1 MCHDGADQECANN
14 ADLRDSAPCTIQCIR
29 SLAETSE
36 EVNEIVFE
44 KLSYLHTLTSNQ
56 VRLLKEIANAS
67 EKISSMRIS
76 EQDIVSKECPD
87 STSCYENRRF
97 FLKNLIGSN
106 RDGLIY
112 QDPIKAHTELVWEI
126 NLNYALSK
134 KKCQRCYVKYARFL
148 GRIRDM
154 LEKTELIQQ
163 YLRLDPSLRRAERKT
178 IYGLFLTPRYI
189 PRKRARVAE
198 RFADEGLIIDQYK
211 VGPYTIKI
219 CESENKPVELHYM
232 VDAITGKSK
241 FQGIFLD
248 LIRGLREVS
257 APMLFDD
264 EFLDVDMLIGLKKQE
279 AMRFLSEKFPE
290 IPDELSEQL
299 ALLGC
304 FEAIGLGTIMPF
316 LLDEKIEEFY
326 VDTPDSAVYLDH
338 RKWGR
343 CNTAIYLSEE
353 DRKRLVTHFRAKS
366 GLRLDEL
373 SPSLKTEIVSKLF
386 HIRASVD
393 IGPLAADGFHLDVRK
408 LRKRHF
414 TLSELIGNS
423 TLTEDVAAYL
433 YFCLIRKR
441 NMTILGRPGAGKTTL
456 INAIDMLT
464 PSSWRKITVEDVIES
479 ISQTDYGK
487 HQVRFQVKPFE
498 GEDNPG
504 GKVREIT
511 RLLHRSPDWVLISE
525 IQTAEDSAAMFR
537 AISTGLTGL
546 QTCHAMSPEDL
557 LIRWNVHHK
566 IPAVCFSELDLL
578 LHVKRFTSVGEP
590 KRRLVR
596 VCEIDATRNTD
607 FSKTPEMELVDI
619 YRWNPELDM
628 IESKIELF
636 DSPTVEKIRQ
646 YENITSDDFTQEIST
661 YSEIFRVTKEKKIF
675 NVDDNVRIFNYLYSL
690 RQGLQEHGEI
700 NWTFL
705 KKLILEKIEEDFS

>member
-1 MCHDGADQECANN
+1 MCHDGAGQECANN
-14 ADLRDSAPCTIQCIR
+14 ADLRDSIPCTIQCIR
-29 SLAETSE
+29 SLIETSE
-36 EVNEIVFE
+36 EVSEIVFE
-44 KLSYLHTLTSNQ
+44 KPSYLHILTSNQ

-67 EKISSMRIS
+67 RKISSMRIS
-76 EQDIVSKECPD
+76 EEDVVSKECPD
-87 STSCYENRRF
+87 SSSCYENRGF
-97 FLKNLIGSN
+97 FLKSLIGAD

-112 QDPIKAHTELVWEI
+112 QDPIKAHAELVWEI

-134 KKCQRCYVKYARFL
+134 KKCERCYVKYARFL
-148 GRIRDM
+148 ERIRNT
-154 LEKTELIQQ
+154 LEKTDLIQQ
-163 YLRLDPSLRRAERKT
+163 YLKLDPSLRRAERKT
-178 IYGLFLTPRYI
+178 LYGLFLTPRYI
-189 PRKRARVAE
+189 PRKRTRVAE
-198 RFADEGLIIDQYK
+198 RLVGKGSIMDQYE
-211 VGPYTIKI
+211 VGPYTMKI
-219 CESENKPVELHYM
+219 CESENKPAELYYL

-257 APMLFDD
+257 ASMLFED
-264 EFLDVDMLIGLKKQE
+264 EFLDIDALIGLKKQE

-290 IPDELSEQL
+290 IPDELAEEL

-304 FEAIGLGTIMPF
+304 FESIGLGTIMPF

-343 CNTAIYLSEE
+343 CNTPIYLSEE

-373 SPSLKTEIVSKLF
+373 SPSLKTEIVSKRF

-393 IGPLAADGFHLDVRK
+393 IGPLAADGFHLDIRK

-414 TLSELIGNS
+414 TLSELIANS
-423 TLTEDVAAYL
+423 TLTEEAASYL
-433 YFCLIRKR
+433 YFCLIRRR

-504 GKVREIT
+504 GKAREIT
-511 RLLHRSPDWVLISE
+511 KLLHRSPDWVLISE
-525 IQTAEDSAAMFR
+525 IQTPEDSAAMFR

-566 IPAVCFSELDLL
+566 IPSVCFGELDLL

-596 VCEIDATRNTD
+596 VCEIDAGRNTD
-607 FSKTPEMELVDI
+607 LSKTPKIELVDI
-619 YRWNPELDM
+619 YRWNPALD
-628 IESKIELF
+628 KIEPKIGLF
-636 DSPTVEKIRQ
+636 DSPTVQKIKQ
-646 YENITSDDFTQEIST
+646 YENITPEDFTREINT
-661 YSEIFRVTKEKKIF
+661 YSEIFRVMKEKSVF
-675 NVDDNVRIFNYLYSL
+675 NVDENVRIFNCLYSL

-700 NWTFL
+700 NWSFL
-705 KKLILEKIEEDFS
+705 KKLILEKIEEDVS

>member
-1 MCHDGADQECANN
+1 
-14 ADLRDSAPCTIQCIR
+14 
-29 SLAETSE
+29 
-36 EVNEIVFE
+36 
-44 KLSYLHTLTSNQ
+44 
-56 VRLLKEIANAS
+56 
-67 EKISSMRIS
+67 MRIS
-76 EQDIVSKECPD
+76 KEDVISKECPE
-87 STSCYENRRF
+87 SNSCYENRRF
-97 FLKNLIGSN
+97 FLNNLIGTDE
-106 RDGLIY
+106 DGLIY
-112 QDPIKAHTELVWEI
+112 QDPMKAHTELVWEI

-134 KKCQRCYVKYARFL
+134 KKCERCYVKYAKFL
-148 GRIRDM
+148 EKIKKV
-154 LEKTELIQQ
+154 LEKTELIQK

-178 IYGLFLTPRYI
+178 IYGLFLTPKYI
-189 PRKRARVAE
+189 PRKRSKVAE
-198 RFADEGLIIDQYK
+198 RFVSKGLVVDQYR
-211 VGPYTIKI
+211 VRPFTITI
-219 CESENKPVELHYM
+219 CESENNPVELHYL
-232 VDAITGKSK
+232 VDSIVGKPK

-248 LIRGLREVS
+248 LIRGLRDVS
-257 APMLFDD
+257 TSMLFED
-264 EFLDVDMLIGLKKQE
+264 EFLDIDMLISLKKQE
-279 AMRFLSEKFPE
+279 AMRFLSEKYPE
-290 IPDELSEQL
+290 IPDDFAKEL

-304 FEAIGLGTIMPF
+304 FEVIGLGTIMPF
-316 LLDEKIEEFY
+316 LLDDKIEEFY
-326 VDTPDSAVYLDH
+326 VDTLNSAVYLDH

-343 CNTAIYLSEE
+343 CNTSIYLSEE

-393 IGPLAADGFHLDVRK
+393 IDPLAADGFHLDIRK

-414 TLSELIGNS
+414 TLSELIANS
-423 TLTEDVAAYL
+423 TLTEEVASYL

-441 NMTILGRPGAGKTTL
+441 NMTILGRPGSGKTTL

-498 GEDNPG
+498 GEDNPD

-511 RLLHRSPDWVLISE
+511 KLLHRSPDWVLISE
-525 IQTAEDSAAMFR
+525 IQTPEDSVAMFR

-566 IPAVCFSELDLL
+566 IPPVCFSELDLL

-596 VCEIDATRNTD
+596 VCEINAFRNTN
-607 FSKTPEMELVDI
+607 FSEAPEIELVDV
-619 YRWNPELDM
+619 YRWNPALDTVEL
-628 IESKIELF
+628 KTRLF
-636 DSPTVEKIRQ
+636 ETPTLEKIRQ
-646 YENITSDDFTQEIST
+646 YENISLDDFTREINT
-661 YSEIFRVTKEKKIF
+661 YSEIFRAMREKNIF
-675 NVDDNVRIFNYLYSL
+675 TVDENVQIFNYLYSL

-705 KKLILEKIEEDFS
+705 KKLILEKIEEEES